1 MTTRNRSGFSSLSRK
16 LVGLVAL
23 AAATSGMSGLAAA
36 RGTERGSV
44 ATKGPAAKIVAVGP
58 MTLHAYSGFAGGA
71 LYTAPAITRTD
82 RDCQV
87 PAAGAATVTAES
99 ITTFVVAE
107 GQVACLATTTK
118 GSFELLWHAVA
129 QPAPA
134 QQMLA
139 KAKN

>member
-1 MTTRNRSGFSSLSRK
+1 MTTRNRSRFSSLTRT
-16 LVGLVAL
+16 LAGLVAL
-23 AAATSGMSGLAAA
+23 VGTTCGAA
-36 RGTERGSV
+36 RLADARPSDRGSV
-44 ATKGPAAKIVAVGP
+44 VTKGPAAKVVAVGP
-58 MTLHAYSGFAGGA
+58 MTIHAYSGFPGGS
-71 LYTAPAITRTD
+71 LYTARAVTGTD

-87 PAAGAATVTAES
+87 PAAGAARVDAER